1 MGSDA
6 PKSAL
11 IVGSGPVGAVYAR
24 LLVDGGWTVTMLEAG
39 AVLSDPPGDHLANA
53 FVFQRQPNL
62 FMDVTAAGFERYSVP
77 QKILR
82 NLRYRYRR
90 NYENP
95 KQRFFRNMM
104 FASAVY
110 GVGGMSTIWTAACP
124 PHEDFE
130 LSPLIPLAEWR
141 RLLAV
146 ADGML
151 SVSDTTFAD
160 APLAP
165 ILMARVARGRHARSY
180 HNLRVAAQVR
190 RNAQTGKRMVRW
202 SSTSTILGPLLADPA
217 ICDHRFTLLAQY
229 RAERLL
235 HDGTRV
241 SGVLARDLS
250 SDTCSEHRA
259 DVYIVAGGSFC
270 TPRLLWQSDIRPRA
284 LGHYLF
290 DHTQAGCR
298 VVLKK
303 SVLQALRN
311 DPNNPARHD
320 PFPLAPDAPQ
330 PMLSLEPTP
339 ERPWHAQIHGSGRKF
354 LILTSQDVRRV
365 VDMSFYGMVTP
376 RFENHISFDE
386 TLLDRFGQPQITIHF
401 RWSRSDIWQMLRM
414 WWDMRRTAHKIG
426 RIKGFPLVSPPG
438 TTLHL
443 MGTYRMGAE
452 HQREES
458 VVDTH
463 GKVWDFDNLYLG
475 GLGVIENPNASN
487 PTNVACA
494 LAVRAVERILG
505 RSLDVEGASPR
516 EEGSTPSQPA
526 PAGPAL

>member
-39 AVLSDPPGDHLANA
+39 AVLSDPPGEHLANA

-165 ILMARVARGRHARSY
+165 ILMARCSPTPPSVTIGSPSSHSTGRKDSSTMELASAGCSRATSRATHAASIGRTCTSWRGARSAP
-180 HNLRVAAQVR
+180 RVCCGSR
-190 RNAQTGKRMVRW
+190 
-202 SSTSTILGPLLADPA
+202 TSG
-217 ICDHRFTLLAQY
+217 
-229 RAERLL
+229 
-235 HDGTRV
+235 RV
-241 SGVLARDLS
+241 PWAT
-250 SDTCSEHRA
+250 TCSTTPRQ
-259 DVYIVAGGSFC
+259 VAGWC
-270 TPRLLWQSDIRPRA
+270 
-284 LGHYLF
+284 
-290 DHTQAGCR
+290 
-298 VVLKK
+298 
-303 SVLQALRN
+303 
-311 DPNNPARHD
+311 
-320 PFPLAPDAPQ
+320 
-330 PMLSLEPTP
+330 
-339 ERPWHAQIHGSGRKF
+339 
-354 LILTSQDVRRV
+354 
-365 VDMSFYGMVTP
+365 
-376 RFENHISFDE
+376 
-386 TLLDRFGQPQITIHF
+386 
-401 RWSRSDIWQMLRM
+401 
-414 WWDMRRTAHKIG
+414 
-426 RIKGFPLVSPPG
+426 
-438 TTLHL
+438 
-443 MGTYRMGAE
+443 
-452 HQREES
+452 
-458 VVDTH
+458 
-463 GKVWDFDNLYLG
+463 
-475 GLGVIENPNASN
+475 
-487 PTNVACA
+487 
-494 LAVRAVERILG
+494 
-505 RSLDVEGASPR
+505 
-516 EEGSTPSQPA
+516 
-526 PAGPAL
+526 